1 MANLN
6 TALRPNILHARHL
19 KRNHADTIKLNSL
32 IVVTVID
39 FVSKIL
45 QDMKYLL
52 IVVYCFFFLSNL
64 LSLHVYSP
72 IAHTFSLK
80 ICVKIVLKN
89 LFFSQL
95 CILEEN
101 FEDDSD
107 KGRYQVSVR
116 PAIKTMCHQN
126 YVSFFG
132 ISFDQWALL

>member
-1 MANLN
+1 M
-6 TALRPNILHARHL
+6 
-19 KRNHADTIKLNSL
+19 
-32 IVVTVID
+32 
-39 FVSKIL
+39 
-45 QDMKYLL
+45 
-52 IVVYCFFFLSNL
+52 
-64 LSLHVYSP
+64 HVYSP

-95 CILEEN
+95 CILEET

-126 YVSFFG
+126 YVSVLALVLINGHYCNVNGFTGLYVRLWF
-132 ISFDQWALL
+132 ISTLFL